1 MYEVAHVG
9 VVVKDAQLSSK
20 FYCDILGCKMYETVE
35 SAELKLI
42 MLKAGSQTIEL
53 VQYLSD
59 KECSRGAGVVDHIAF
74 IVPDMDLALKQLVQ
88 HNVPLLQDKPK
99 VLPDKKIMF
108 FSGPDGE
115 RLEFIEKISI

>member
-9 VVVKDAQLSSK
+9 IVVKDAQISSK
-20 FYCDILGCKMYETVE
+20 FYCDVLGCKLYETVD

-42 MLKAGSQTIEL
+42 MLKAGCQTIEL
-53 VQYLSD
+53 VQYFKD
-59 KECSRGAGVVDHIAF
+59 KERERGAGVVDHIAF
-74 IVPDMDLALKQLVQ
+74 IVPDMDMALEQLAL

-115 RLEFIEKISI
+115 RLEFIENLPI

>member
-1 MYEVAHVG
+1 MYEVAHIG

-20 FYCDILGCKMYETVE
+20 FYCDVLGCEVYEIIE
-35 SAELKLI
+35 STELKLI
-42 MLKAGSQTIEL
+42 MLKSGSQIIEL
-53 VQYLSD
+53 VQYFHD
-59 KECSRGAGVVDHIAF
+59 KECERGAGIVDHIAF
-74 IVPDMDLALKQLVQ
+74 IVPNMDLAVKQLAR

-115 RLEFIEKISI
+115 RLEFIEILSN